1 MAGDDTKPAPLE
13 LDPSFLTPLEPTPA
27 PDAAPAPL
35 ELDPSALTPLEPV
48 PAPAVPAP
56 VVTPAPVAAPV
67 LAPVTPEPAPVA
79 APAAVTPEPAPVAAP
94 AAVTPEPASAA
105 SAPGPAAEPPPPV
118 GGADSA
124 GEVSYGDDEAMP
136 QPPSTGIHAKQ
147 SGQTLLQPLDV
158 DEWIPEKFRKHVDG
172 GQPPPVRL
180 MAARAMVPM
189 PPKDMVHVVFQAMFD
204 PEKKIAALAKKTFKG
219 LDDKILNVALGDKLA
234 PQVLNY
240 FCKTLLSAPTQ
251 LEKVLLNR
259 TTPDVGFC
267 YVGEHSDNH
276 QIIGIVAGNQER
288 LLREHDIVRAIARNA
303 KALRSEL
310 DRAIDFLVRQGVY
323 LEDVDEFDDA
333 FLRLGKGEMLEALKR
348 IDIGHDL
355 LDEKQQA
362 MVEEYGVTPEELL
375 TGNSDVVADIDAMA
389 EKGLAADGGV
399 PSGRRKPLSAYPI
412 PVQIKL
418 AMVGD
423 HAAAIEAVHSTNRVV
438 ANSGIRNPKIRDSDI
453 QKIVRSRSLAD
464 DVIRY
469 ICNNG
474 DWTKAYS
481 VKLALVQNPKTP
493 IQLAMRWMPLLRA
506 PDLKALSKSKQVPGA
521 VQAQAKKMM
530 NRKMRR

>member
-1 MAGDDTKPAPLE
+1 MAGDDSKPAPLE
-13 LDPSFLTPLEPTPA
+13 LDPSFLTPLDPSPQPA
-27 PDAAPAPL
+27 AAPAPL
-35 ELDPSALTPLEPV
+35 DLDPAALTPLDLDPAALTPLDLDPAALTPLEPDPPPSAAPAPV
-48 PAPAVPAP
+48 PAPAP
-56 VVTPAPVAAPV
+56 VVTLEPVA
-67 LAPVTPEPAPVA
+67 TPA
-79 APAAVTPEPAPVAAP
+79 
-94 AAVTPEPASAA
+94 PASAA
-105 SAPGPAAEPPPPV
+105 APPEASTTDDGGEAVGDQEMASPPPT
-118 GGADSA
+118 GA
-124 GEVSYGDDEAMP
+124 EVSDGEEGGGP
-136 QPPSTGIHAKQ
+136 K
-147 SGQTLLQPLDV
+147 LLEPLNI
-158 DEWIPEKFRKHVDG
+158 DEWISEKFHKHVDG

-189 PPKDMVHVVFQAMFD
+189 PPKDMVHVVFQAIFD
-204 PEKKIAALAKKTFKG
+204 PEKKIGALAKKTFKG
-219 LDDKILNVALGDKLA
+219 LDEKILNVVLGDQLA
-234 PQVLNY
+234 PQVLGY
-240 FCKTLLSAPTQ
+240 FCKTLLDRPSM

-259 TTPDVGFC
+259 ATPDAGFC

-288 LLREHDIVRAIARNA
+288 LLRDHDIVRSIARNR

-333 FLRLGKGEMLEALKR
+333 FLRLGKGEMLDALKR
-348 IDIGHDL
+348 IEINDDL
-355 LDEKQQA
+355 LNDKQKA
-362 MVEEYGVTPEELL
+362 MVEEYGVSAEELL
-375 TGNSDVVADIDAMA
+375 LGNSDVVANLDAMA
-389 EKGLAADGGV
+389 GDHHGEGPA
-399 PSGRRKPLSAYPI
+399 SGRRKPLSAYPV

-423 HAAAIEAVHSTNRVV
+423 HAAAIEAVHATNRVV
-438 ANSGIRNPKIRDSDI
+438 ANAGIRNPKIKDSDI

-474 DWTKAYS
+474 DWTKSYS

-530 NRKMRR
+530 NRKTRG